1 MDEQENQ
8 SFVTGTITLSS
19 LDMAIYLWKQYNSF
33 SLPFKPK
40 GATSAN
46 FELLSSD
53 KYVSGEKIIEKYNLS
68 KKDQKNM
75 SLLEDDTYSVD
86 EMSFNTVD
94 INNNIVSSGEALVIY
109 ILPKKD
115 FSIFVKEENG
125 FKLKIRTYLK
135 KKLFSSFPTDHIT
148 CY

>member
-19 LDMAIYLWKQYNSF
+19 LDMAIYLWKQYNAF
-33 SLPFKPK
+33 SEPFKPK

-46 FELLSSD
+46 FEVLSSE
-53 KYVSGEKIIEKYNLS
+53 KYVSSEKIIEKYNLS

-75 SLLEDDTYSVD
+75 SLKEGETYTVD

-94 INNNIVSSGEALVIY
+94 INNNVVSSGTAVVIY
-109 ILPKKD
+109 ILPKKE
-115 FSIFVKEENG
+115 FSIFVKEENDY
-125 FKLKIRTYLK
+125 KLKIRTYLK
-135 KKLFSSFPTDHIT
+135 KKLFASFPTDHIT